1 MTKPV
6 SVIAFQTPDEA
17 EAAFYK
23 AFEQGDL
30 EAMMAVWMDGEI
42 VCIHP
47 MGTLLTGTQAVRS
60 GWQQLFTDFSSMHFQ
75 NETQLQTR
83 THDLSI
89 HVVIENIYLQGDT
102 SPRPPILAT
111 NIYRKTDSGW
121 RMFEH
126 HASPSV
132 INPAPGQAPGIP
144 DPLLH

>member
-1 MTKPV
+1 MSNPV
-6 SVIAFQTPDEA
+6 SEVTYKSPDEA

-30 EAMMAVWMDGEI
+30 EAMMAVWMDDQI
-42 VCIHP
+42 SCIHP
-47 MGTLLTGTQAVRS
+47 MGTLLSGPQSVRN
-60 GWQQLFTDFSSMHFQ
+60 GWQQLFTDFNSMHFQ
-75 NETQLQTR
+75 NETQQQTR
-83 THDLSI
+83 SQDLSI

-121 RMFEH
+121 RMIEH

-132 INPAPGQAPGIP
+132 INPALRDDQETLGT
-144 DPLLH
+144 LLH